1 MLQNMVVFVSYIQQ
15 TSDVNIRE
23 HEQKKSVLETLTK
36 FLVAAATSKLC
47 YFEAGFLPTF
57 QRIAYNK
64 TQLLVLT

>member
-1 MLQNMVVFVSYIQQ
+1 MLQNMVAFVSYIQQ

-36 FLVAAATSKLC
+36 FLVAATSKPC

-64 TQLLVLT
+64 TQLLVLS

>member
-36 FLVAAATSKLC
+36 FLVAAISKLC